1 MKKLITTLFILAL
14 GFPSFG
20 QENVEEQEVKEV
32 IETFFEGFHS
42 RDSMIMKSVVNDKI
56 VMQSISKNAQ
66 GEVKLTE
73 EDFGKF
79 MRSIMA
85 IPLTTE
91 FREELHSY
99 SINMDGEM
107 ANVWTP
113 YSLFVNDQFRH
124 CGVNSFQLAKQEGD
138 WKIIYLVD
146 TRRREGCDERK
157 VE

>member
-1 MKKLITTLFILAL
+1 MKKLVSTIFVLAIA
-14 GFPSFG
+14 FSSFA
-20 QENVEEQEVKEV
+20 QKAAEEQEVKEV
-32 IETFFEGFHS
+32 IETFFDGFHS
-42 RDSMIMKSVVNDKI
+42 RDSVIMKSVVSDKV
-56 VMQSISKNAQ
+56 VMQSISRNAQ
-66 GEVKLTE
+66 GEVKLTH

-79 MRSIMA
+79 LRSIVA
-85 IPLTTE
+85 IPLNTK

-99 SINMDGEM
+99 TINIDKEM

-124 CGVNSFQLAKQEGD
+124 CGVNNFQLIKQEGE

-157 VE
+157 LE

>member
-1 MKKLITTLFILAL
+1 MKKLITTIFVLTL
-14 GFPSFG
+14 SFSSFA
-20 QENVEEQEVKEV
+20 QERPEEQEIKQV
-32 IETFFEGFHS
+32 IETFFDGFHT
-42 RDSMIMKSVVNDKI
+42 RDSMIMKSVVNDKV

-66 GEVKLTE
+66 GEVKLTQ

-99 SINMDGEM
+99 TINMDGEM

-113 YSLFVNDQFRH
+113 YSLFVNEQFRH
-124 CGVNSFQLAKQEGD
+124 CGVNSFQLAKQEGE
-138 WKIIYLVD
+138 WKIIHLVD